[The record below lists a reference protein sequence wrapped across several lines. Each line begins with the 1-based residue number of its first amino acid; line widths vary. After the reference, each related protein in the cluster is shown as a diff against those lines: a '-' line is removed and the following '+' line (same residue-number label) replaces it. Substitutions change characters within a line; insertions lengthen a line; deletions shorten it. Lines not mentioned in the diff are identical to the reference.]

1 MELLASIFTLYR
13 ERAGWF
19 LGLLGAHA
27 ALAAT
32 AVALAGTLGLALGVA
47 IAEHRRFAP
56 LVIGV
61 CNVCYTIP
69 AISLLGL
76 LLPFL
81 GIGNKTAV
89 AALVIYGMM
98 PMVRNTYTGITGIDP
113 DILEAARG
121 MGSTRMQML
130 WRIKLPLAMGVILTG
145 LRSMV
150 VMTISVGSIASF
162 IGAGGLGTA
171 VFRGITMN
179 NQAMTFAGSLLIALL
194 ALAADFVLGLAEKH
208 YKKKRRMD

>member
-61 CNVCYTIP
+61 CNVCYTWGCFCP
-69 AISLLGL
+69 SWASAI
-76 LLPFL
+76 
-81 GIGNKTAV
+81 
-89 AALVIYGMM
+89 
-98 PMVRNTYTGITGIDP
+98 
-113 DILEAARG
+113 
-121 MGSTRMQML
+121 
-130 WRIKLPLAMGVILTG
+130 
-145 LRSMV
+145 
-150 VMTISVGSIASF
+150 
-162 IGAGGLGTA
+162 
-171 VFRGITMN
+171 
-179 NQAMTFAGSLLIALL
+179 
-194 ALAADFVLGLAEKH
+194 
-208 YKKKRRMD
+208 KRRWPRW